1 MFSPFRQIPK
11 EKLAAEENREAT
23 GHIRQVREDLGR
35 AEPLREELRRDI
47 ALGERRI
54 AELGEKRQEGA
65 RDVRQR
71 RLGTNGP
78 EVGAVGLGCMGM
90 TTAYDTNER
99 DDEESVRVIHRAIE
113 LGVVLI
119 DTAEVY
125 GPYENE
131 ELVGRALA
139 DGEMRER
146 AVLATKTGMVR
157 DGMKNYPDGRQERI
171 REAIDGSLRRLG
183 TDHVDL
189 YYLHRVD
196 PAVPVEESWGAM
208 KEIVESGKAARLGIS
223 EATLEQIEKAHA
235 IHRVSA
241 VQSEMSLWT
250 RDWIEAGVVDWC
262 AENGAA
268 FIPYAPLGRGYLTG
282 ALSSHQGFDE
292 NDFRAHNPRFTREAM
307 EGNSRIAETVKAVAE
322 RLGATPAQVAI
333 AWTLAQGEHVIPIP
347 GTKKLRRLEENA
359 AAADLELPEDALAE
373 LDQIPVSVAPRY

>member
-1 MFSPFRQIPK
+1 
-11 EKLAAEENREAT
+11 
-23 GHIRQVREDLGR
+23 
-35 AEPLREELRRDI
+35 
-47 ALGERRI
+47 
-54 AELGEKRQEGA
+54 
-65 RDVRQR
+65 VRQR

-78 EVGAVGLGCMGM
+78 KVGAVGLGCMGM

-139 DGEMRER
+139 ARGMRQR
-146 AVLATKTGMVR
+146 VVLATKTGLVRKDGGIRR
-157 DGMKNYPDGRQERI
+157 DGRPERI

-196 PAVPVEESWGAM
+196 PEVPVEESWGAM
-208 KEIVESGKAARLGIS
+208 KEVVEAGKAVRLGIS

-235 IHRVSA
+235 LHPVSA

-250 RDWIEAGVVDWC
+250 RDWIEAGVVSWC

-268 FIPYAPLGRGYLTG
+268 FVPYAPLGRGYLTG
-282 ALSSHQGFDE
+282 ALSSRKGFDE
-292 NDFRAHNPRFTREAM
+292 NDFRARNPRFSREAL
-307 EGNSRIAETVKAVAE
+307 EGNRRIVEAVKAVAE

-333 AWTLAQGEHVIPIP
+333 AWTLAQGEQVVTIP
-347 GTKKLRRLEENA
+347 GTKKMRRLEENA
-359 AAADLELPEDALAE
+359 AAADLDLPEDALADLE
-373 LDQIPVSVAPRY
+373 RIPGSVAPRY

>member
-1 MFSPFRQIPK
+1 M
-11 EKLAAEENREAT
+11 
-23 GHIRQVREDLGR
+23 
-35 AEPLREELRRDI
+35 
-47 ALGERRI
+47 
-54 AELGEKRQEGA
+54 
-65 RDVRQR
+65 RQR

-78 EVGAVGLGCMGM
+78 KVGAVGLGCMGM

-139 DGEMRER
+139 ARGMRQR
-146 AVLATKTGMVR
+146 VVLATKTGLVREDEGIQR
-157 DGMKNYPDGRQERI
+157 DGRPERI

-196 PAVPVEESWGAM
+196 PEVPVEESWGAM
-208 KEIVESGKAARLGIS
+208 KEVVEAGKAVRLGIS

-235 IHRVSA
+235 LHPVSA

-250 RDWIEAGVVDWC
+250 RDWIEAGVVSWC

-268 FIPYAPLGRGYLTG
+268 FVPYAPLGRGYLTG
-282 ALSSHQGFDE
+282 ALSSREGFDE
-292 NDFRAHNPRFTREAM
+292 NDFRAHNPRFNREAM
-307 EGNSRIAETVKAVAE
+307 EGNRRIVEAVKAVAE

-333 AWTLAQGEHVIPIP
+333 AWTLAQGEHVVPIP
-347 GTKKLRRLEENA
+347 GTKKMRRLEENA
-359 AAADLELPEDALAE
+359 AAADLDLPEDALTDLE
-373 LDQIPVSVAPRY
+373 QIPASVAPRY

>member
-1 MFSPFRQIPK
+1 M
-11 EKLAAEENREAT
+11 
-23 GHIRQVREDLGR
+23 
-35 AEPLREELRRDI
+35 
-47 ALGERRI
+47 
-54 AELGEKRQEGA
+54 
-65 RDVRQR
+65 RQR

-78 EVGAVGLGCMGM
+78 KVGAVGLGCMGM

-139 DGEMRER
+139 ARAMRER
-146 AVLATKTGMVR
+146 VVLATKTGLVREDGGIRR
-157 DGMKNYPDGRQERI
+157 DGRPERI
-171 REAIDGSLRRLG
+171 REAIDGSLSRLG

-196 PAVPVEESWGAM
+196 PEVPVEESWGAM
-208 KEIVESGKAARLGIS
+208 KEVVEAGKAVRLGIS

-235 IHRVSA
+235 LHPVSA

-250 RDWIEAGVVDWC
+250 RDWIEAGVVSWC

-268 FIPYAPLGRGYLTG
+268 FVPYAPLGRGYLTG
-282 ALSSHQGFDE
+282 ALSSRKGFDE
-292 NDFRAHNPRFTREAM
+292 NDFRARNPRFSREAL
-307 EGNSRIAETVKAVAE
+307 EGNRRIVEAVKAVAE

-333 AWTLAQGEHVIPIP
+333 AWTLAQGEQVVPIP
-347 GTKKLRRLEENA
+347 GTKKMRRLEENA
-359 AAADLELPEDALAE
+359 AAADLDLPEDALADLE
-373 LDQIPVSVAPRY
+373 RIPASVAPRY

>member
-1 MFSPFRQIPK
+1 M
-11 EKLAAEENREAT
+11 
-23 GHIRQVREDLGR
+23 
-35 AEPLREELRRDI
+35 
-47 ALGERRI
+47 
-54 AELGEKRQEGA
+54 
-65 RDVRQR
+65 RQR

-139 DGEMRER
+139 ARAMRER
-146 AVLATKTGMVR
+146 VVLATKTGLVREDGRIRR
-157 DGMKNYPDGRQERI
+157 DGRPERI

-196 PAVPVEESWGAM
+196 PEVPVEESWGAM
-208 KEIVESGKAARLGIS
+208 KEVVEAGKAVRLGIS

-235 IHRVSA
+235 LHPVSA

-250 RDWIEAGVVDWC
+250 RDWIEAGVVSWC

-268 FIPYAPLGRGYLTG
+268 FVPYAPLGRGYLTG
-282 ALSSHQGFDE
+282 ALSSRKGFDE
-292 NDFRAHNPRFTREAM
+292 NDFRARNPRFSREAL
-307 EGNSRIAETVKAVAE
+307 EGNRRIVEAVKAVAE

-333 AWTLAQGEHVIPIP
+333 AWTLAQGEQVVPIP
-347 GTKKLRRLEENA
+347 GTKKMRRLEENA
-359 AAADLELPEDALAE
+359 TAADLDLPEDALADLE
-373 LDQIPVSVAPRY
+373 RIPASVAPRY

>member
-1 MFSPFRQIPK
+1 
-11 EKLAAEENREAT
+11 
-23 GHIRQVREDLGR
+23 
-35 AEPLREELRRDI
+35 
-47 ALGERRI
+47 
-54 AELGEKRQEGA
+54 
-65 RDVRQR
+65 VRQR

-78 EVGAVGLGCMGM
+78 KVGAVGLGCMGM

-139 DGEMRER
+139 ARGMRQR
-146 AVLATKTGMVR
+146 VVLATKTGLVREDGGIRR
-157 DGMKNYPDGRQERI
+157 DGRPERI

-196 PAVPVEESWGAM
+196 PEVPVEESWGAM
-208 KEIVESGKAARLGIS
+208 KEVVEAGKAVRLGIS

-235 IHRVSA
+235 LHPVSA

-250 RDWIEAGVVDWC
+250 RDWIEAGVVSWC

-268 FIPYAPLGRGYLTG
+268 FVPYAPLGRGYLTG
-282 ALSSHQGFDE
+282 ALSSREGFDE
-292 NDFRAHNPRFTREAM
+292 NDFRAHNPRFNREAM
-307 EGNSRIAETVKAVAE
+307 EGNRRIVEAVKAVAE

-333 AWTLAQGEHVIPIP
+333 AWTLAQGEHVVPIP
-347 GTKKLRRLEENA
+347 GTKKMRRLEENA
-359 AAADLELPEDALAE
+359 AAADLDLPEDALTDLE
-373 LDQIPVSVAPRY
+373 QIPASVAPRY

>member
-1 MFSPFRQIPK
+1 M
-11 EKLAAEENREAT
+11 
-23 GHIRQVREDLGR
+23 
-35 AEPLREELRRDI
+35 
-47 ALGERRI
+47 
-54 AELGEKRQEGA
+54 
-65 RDVRQR
+65 RQR

-139 DGEMRER
+139 ARAMRER
-146 AVLATKTGMVR
+146 VVLATKTGLVREDGGIRR
-157 DGMKNYPDGRQERI
+157 DGRPERI
-171 REAIDGSLRRLG
+171 REAIDGSLSRLG

-196 PAVPVEESWGAM
+196 PEVPVEESWGAM
-208 KEIVESGKAARLGIS
+208 KEVVEAGKAVRLGIS

-235 IHRVSA
+235 LHPVSA

-250 RDWIEAGVVDWC
+250 RDWIEAGVVSWC

-268 FIPYAPLGRGYLTG
+268 FVPYAPLGRGFLTG
-282 ALSSHQGFDE
+282 ALSSRKGFDE
-292 NDFRAHNPRFTREAM
+292 NDFRARNPRFSREAL
-307 EGNSRIAETVKAVAE
+307 EGNRRIVEAVKAVAE

-333 AWTLAQGEHVIPIP
+333 AWTLAQGQQVVPIP
-347 GTKKLRRLEENA
+347 GTKKMRRIEENA
-359 AAADLELPEDALAE
+359 AAADLDLPEDALADLE
-373 LDQIPVSVAPRY
+373 RIPASVAPRY

>member
-1 MFSPFRQIPK
+1 
-11 EKLAAEENREAT
+11 
-23 GHIRQVREDLGR
+23 
-35 AEPLREELRRDI
+35 
-47 ALGERRI
+47 
-54 AELGEKRQEGA
+54 
-65 RDVRQR
+65 VRQR

-78 EVGAVGLGCMGM
+78 KVGAVGLGCMGM

-139 DGEMRER
+139 ARAMRER
-146 AVLATKTGMVR
+146 VVLATKTGLVREDGGIRR
-157 DGMKNYPDGRQERI
+157 DGRPERI
-171 REAIDGSLRRLG
+171 REAIDGSLSRLG

-196 PAVPVEESWGAM
+196 PEVPVEESWGAM
-208 KEIVESGKAARLGIS
+208 KEVAKAGKAVRLGIS

-235 IHRVSA
+235 LHPVSA

-250 RDWIEAGVVDWC
+250 RDWIEAGVVSWC

-268 FIPYAPLGRGYLTG
+268 FVPYAPLGRGYLTG
-282 ALSSHQGFDE
+282 ALSSRKGFDE
-292 NDFRAHNPRFTREAM
+292 NDFRARNPRFSREAL
-307 EGNSRIAETVKAVAE
+307 EGNRRIVEAVKAVAE
-322 RLGATPAQVAI
+322 RLSATPAQVAI
-333 AWTLAQGEHVIPIP
+333 AWTLAQGEHVVPIP
-347 GTKKLRRLEENA
+347 GTKKMRRLEENA
-359 AAADLELPEDALAE
+359 AAADLDLPEDALADLE
-373 LDQIPVSVAPRY
+373 RIPASVAPRY

>member
-1 MFSPFRQIPK
+1 M
-11 EKLAAEENREAT
+11 
-23 GHIRQVREDLGR
+23 
-35 AEPLREELRRDI
+35 
-47 ALGERRI
+47 
-54 AELGEKRQEGA
+54 
-65 RDVRQR
+65 RQR

-78 EVGAVGLGCMGM
+78 KVGAVGLGCMGM

-139 DGEMRER
+139 ARGMRQR
-146 AVLATKTGMVR
+146 VVLATKTGLVREDGGIRR
-157 DGMKNYPDGRQERI
+157 DGRPERI
-171 REAIDGSLRRLG
+171 REAIDGSLSRLG

-196 PAVPVEESWGAM
+196 PEVPVEESWGAM
-208 KEIVESGKAARLGIS
+208 KEVAKAGKAVRLGIS

-235 IHRVSA
+235 LHPVSA

-250 RDWIEAGVVDWC
+250 RDWIEAGVVSWC

-268 FIPYAPLGRGYLTG
+268 FVPYAPLGRGYLTG
-282 ALSSHQGFDE
+282 ALSSREGFDE
-292 NDFRAHNPRFTREAM
+292 NDFRAHNPRFNREAM
-307 EGNSRIAETVKAVAE
+307 EGNRRIVEAVKAVAE

-333 AWTLAQGEHVIPIP
+333 AWTLAQGEHVVPIP
-347 GTKKLRRLEENA
+347 GTKKMRRLEENA
-359 AAADLELPEDALAE
+359 AAADLDLPEDALTDLE
-373 LDQIPVSVAPRY
+373 QIPASVAPRY